1 MDAGNNQAVGGM
13 DMKMMST
20 EEFINWTPESESN
33 CIIEVVRAKKVGS
46 YVYVHYAR
54 RQNGS
59 AKERPM
65 LVVYTAPA
73 KTPRTH

>member
-1 MDAGNNQAVGGM
+1 MRV
-13 DMKMMST
+13 MST
-20 EEFINWTPESESN
+20 QEFIDWAPEEHSN
-33 CIIEVVRAKKVGS
+33 VSIKVVRARKVGY

-59 AKERPM
+59 AKEMPM